1 MAPLRFGA
9 GIKGKLTEAMLC
21 GTPSITTKIG
31 AEGMH
36 GNLPWNGFVKND
48 FKEFALKAIT
58 LYTDEKMW
66 SSSQKYGTEIMNQIY
81 DRETLS
87 QPFIKQIKTIQ
98 QHLETH
104 RTQNFLGS
112 LLQHQTLQ
120 ATKYMSK
127 WIEAK
132 NK

>member
-1 MAPLRFGA
+1 MIF
-9 GIKGKLTEAMLC
+9 K
-21 GTPSITTKIG
+21 
-31 AEGMH
+31 
-36 GNLPWNGFVKND
+36 NLVLKND
-48 FKEFALKAIT
+48 FKEFALKAFA

-66 SSSQKYGTEIMNQIY
+66 SSSQKNGTEIMNQIY
-81 DRETLS
+81 DREKLS